1 MIKKAQSA
9 LEYLMTYGIAIV
21 AIVIVIGL
29 LFAFGFFRPCRLTGA
44 SISGV
49 PVEALISNPKFD
61 TNQNFSFNFKAAG
74 TDSLGIIFMGM
85 TYDTGALGNTTF
97 AGAGYNGTIITTG
110 TTGLLNM
117 SSTKLAPAWS
127 VGSCQTTNLFIVY
140 NKSSD
145 TVSRNYS
152 MTPTIT
158 LPIQSP

>member
-1 MIKKAQSA
+1 MMKKAQLA
-9 LEYLMTYGIAIV
+9 IENLMTYGIAIV

-29 LFAFGFFRPCRLTGA
+29 LFAFGFFQPCRLTGA

-61 TNQNFSFNFKAAG
+61 TNQNLSFNFKAAG
-74 TDSLGIIFMGM
+74 VDSLGIVFIGM
-85 TYDTGALGNTTF
+85 SYDTGALGNATF

-110 TTGLLNM
+110 VTGLLNL
-117 SSTKLAPAWS
+117 SSTKLATAWA
-127 VGSCQTTNLFIVY
+127 VGSCQSANLFIVY

-145 TVSRNYS
+145 TVPRNYS